1 VFVQAAACFAA
12 ETRVLMADGTFKA
25 IPDIQ
30 TNDLVRSGV
39 RPENV
44 AVVNGK
50 YTLGAGR
57 LCEVRFAAND
67 SGAPGSVL
75 ATEEHQFWVD
85 GRGWA
90 PARSLAAGDW
100 LFDAQGRRV
109 RVLANQTVKRGA
121 TVYSISLSGD
131 TAFYA
136 NGVLVHDSCGGT
148 PPATLL
154 QAKEVVK

>member
-1 VFVQAAACFAA
+1 
-12 ETRVLMADGTFKA
+12 MADGTLKA
-25 IPDIQ
+25 ISDIQ

-39 RPENV
+39 RPGNV
-44 AVVNGK
+44 AVVNGR
-50 YTLGAGR
+50 YTLAAGR
-57 LCEVRFAAND
+57 LCEVHFDAHDA
-67 SGAPGSVL
+67 GAPGSVL
-75 ATEEHQFWVD
+75 ATEEHPFWVD
-85 GRGWA
+85 GRGWT

-109 RVLANQTVKRGA
+109 RVLANQTVKRNT
-121 TVYSISLSGD
+121 TVYSLSLSGD

-136 NGVLVHDSCGGT
+136 NGVLVQDTCGAT